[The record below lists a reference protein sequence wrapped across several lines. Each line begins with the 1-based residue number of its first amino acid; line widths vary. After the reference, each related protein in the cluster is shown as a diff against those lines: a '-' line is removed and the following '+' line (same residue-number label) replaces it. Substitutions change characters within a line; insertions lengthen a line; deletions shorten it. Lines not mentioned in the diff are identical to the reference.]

1 MPPRGGTRLG
11 PYLVEAPIGAGGMSA
26 CGRDERA
33 QRVEF
38 PRVGGGAPRAP
49 RKADPEPMPLNAG
62 TRLGPYLVE
71 APIGAGGMSACGRD
85 ERAQRVEFPRVGGGA
100 PRAPRSASAEPM
112 PLNAGTRLGPY
123 LVEAPIGAGGM

>member
-85 ERAQRVEFPRVGGGA
+85 ERAQRVEFPRVGEGPNPPQGTQTPSPCRRAAVPASVRTSSRRLSA
-100 PRAPRSASAEPM
+100 PE
-112 PLNAGTRLGPY
+112 
-123 LVEAPIGAGGM
+123 V